1 MTRHPF
7 AAIVP
12 LPEWCWRA
20 LTWVAIASP
29 FVVYWWCVLRYSS
42 NVPFQ
47 DDCDQVLGAVDRW
60 LAADG
65 AWEKIKTIVARSNDH
80 RLITDKLVVLG
91 QDGLFGRVDFRQ
103 LMILSGMGWTAAL
116 LLLIGRARK
125 VLGLGLPWLVP
136 LPYIWFSF
144 VQERGLMGIGAG
156 GLQHQWSVFLALLT
170 LSLLVRNHTGW
181 ATAVTVIACCTA
193 GVGQVLAPIG
203 SGILLLRRRW
213 KALAAFAAVTG
224 AAACLAHVSYSEVL
238 YHPSAR
244 DALSSFE
251 ATTAFFFRLFG
262 SLVHAPDIEIPLGL
276 LCSVGL
282 LYYVVRR
289 QGSSFFR
296 SAAVYVFVAM
306 ATLALVRAPF
316 GEIPIAS
323 RYTILSLLAWSVLY
337 VFVADAERDKPRGA
351 YMLLAAWIVAGAYFG
366 GLVLKADV
374 NETFARNYTAR
385 VASLADLVP
394 GKTTAGL
401 AVVQPGPSYA
411 EGVLVRARDTGVF
424 DYRTANRLAHVASVW
439 LGTLQTIREFSGY
452 VDGFD
457 GQHIVGWAAIAGVR
471 SSDTR
476 ITALLESNGT
486 VYRIPTFPVKR
497 SDVSQSMGTQFG
509 YDWAGFEAFFAAYDI
524 PAGSYRVGIH
534 VESQRGSALRWTDL
548 HYYTKEIRP

>member
-12 LPEWCWRA
+12 LPEWCWRVI
-20 LTWVAIASP
+20 TWVAIAIP
-29 FVVYWWCVLRYSS
+29 FVVYWWCVLRYTA

-80 RLITDKLVVLG
+80 RLITEKLVALAQYGVLS
-91 QDGLFGRVDFRQ
+91 RVDFRQ
-103 LMILSGMGWTAAL
+103 LMILSGVGWTAAL
-116 LLLIGRARK
+116 LLLMGRARK

-170 LSLLVRNHTGW
+170 LSLLVRNRAGW

-193 GVGQVLAPIG
+193 GVGQVLAPMG
-203 SGILLLRRRW
+203 SGMMLLRRRW
-213 KALAAFAAVTG
+213 KALAVFATVTG
-224 AAACLAHVSYSEVL
+224 VTACLAHVSYSEVL

-282 LYYVVRR
+282 LYYVVAR
-289 QGSSFFR
+289 QGSPFLR

-306 ATLALVRAPF
+306 AALALVRAPF
-316 GEIPIAS
+316 SEIPIAS

-351 YMLLAAWIVAGAYFG
+351 LVLLAAWAVAGAYFG
-366 GLVLKADV
+366 GLVLKAEV

-394 GKTTAGL
+394 GKTTAG
-401 AVVQPGPSYA
+401 
-411 EGVLVRARDTGVF
+411 
-424 DYRTANRLAHVASVW
+424 
-439 LGTLQTIREFSGY
+439 SG
-452 VDGFD
+452 GISAWAKLRGGGA
-457 GQHIVGWAAIAGVR
+457 GQGA
-471 SSDTR
+471 
-476 ITALLESNGT
+476 
-486 VYRIPTFPVKR
+486 
-497 SDVSQSMGTQFG
+497 
-509 YDWAGFEAFFAAYDI
+509 
-524 PAGSYRVGIH
+524 
-534 VESQRGSALRWTDL
+534 
-548 HYYTKEIRP
+548 